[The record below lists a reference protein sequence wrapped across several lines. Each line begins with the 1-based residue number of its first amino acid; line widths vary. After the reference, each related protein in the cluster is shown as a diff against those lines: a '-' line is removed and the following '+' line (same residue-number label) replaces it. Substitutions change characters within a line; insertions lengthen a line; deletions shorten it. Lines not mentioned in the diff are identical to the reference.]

1 MSFFSND
8 EEREYEE
15 YRRNQIA
22 EEERLKV
29 PNFRVAQL
37 ARFARHKPFLFFQKA
52 VEEARE
58 RMWENQR
65 RINDLV
71 INLNCFTRVT
81 KWQAFFFFAGS
92 NAWASNQGTTVLG
105 RHQNAQ
111 NDAATWITK
120 MNSNI
125 VDQIG
130 QLDLNWLDS
139 SSSISNNS
147 SLTRNK
153 TATIFVK

>member
-8 EEREYEE
+8 EEREYQE

-29 PNFRVAQL
+29 TDFKV
-37 ARFARHKPFLFFQKA
+37 ARFARHKPFLLFQKA

-71 INLNCFTRVT
+71 RNVNCFTRVT

-92 NAWASNQGTTVLG
+92 KSWASNQGTPVLG

-111 NDAATWITK
+111 NNVAMWITK

-139 SSSISNNS
+139 SSSISNP
-147 SLTRNK
+147 
-153 TATIFVK
+153 

>member
-8 EEREYEE
+8 EEREYQE

-29 PNFRVAQL
+29 TDFKV
-37 ARFARHKPFLFFQKA
+37 ARFARHKPFLLFQKA

-71 INLNCFTRVT
+71 RNVNCFTRVT

-92 NAWASNQGTTVLG
+92 NAWTSNQSTTVLG

-111 NDAATWITK
+111 NDVAMWITK

-130 QLDLNWLDS
+130 QLDLHWLDS
-139 SSSISNNS
+139 SSSISNP
-147 SLTRNK
+147 
-153 TATIFVK
+153 

>member
-1 MSFFSND
+1 MSFFIFRND
-8 EEREYEE
+8 EKREYEE

-29 PNFRVAQL
+29 TDFKV
-37 ARFARHKPFLFFQKA
+37 ARFARHKPFLLFQKA

-71 INLNCFTRVT
+71 RNVNCFTRVT

-92 NAWASNQGTTVLG
+92 NAWMSNQSTTVLG

-139 SSSISNNS
+139 SPSISNNP

-153 TATIFVK
+153 TATIFLK